1 LGRNGGFA
9 HKGMYK
15 IENKWI
21 MKVTN
26 LKEYTIT
33 HHLQGHD
40 NIVSM
45 MPMSQRSGKYA
56 SVVMEYCDKGNL
68 SNCDITEIGKQNIIE
83 DIAKG
88 VGHMLSKGYIQND
101 LWRERGEH
109 LSNFFVRK
117 NGTVVLGDFGNVS
130 KVTNKNLS
138 ELMKQLDNIIEY
150 INIYC

>member
-1 LGRNGGFA
+1 MGRNGGFA

-26 LKEYTIT
+26 LREYTIT

-117 NGTVVLGDFGNVS
+117 NETVVLGDFGNVS

-138 ELMKQLDNIIEY
+138 ELTKQLDNIIEY
-150 INIYC
+150 INIYY

>member
-1 LGRNGGFA
+1 
-9 HKGMYK
+9 MYK

-26 LKEYTIT
+26 LREYTIT
-33 HHLQGHD
+33 HHLQGHG

-45 MPMSQRSGKYA
+45 MPMSRRSGKYA

-109 LSNFFVRK
+109 LSNFFVRG
-117 NGTVVLGDFGNVS
+117 NGIVVLGDFGNVS
-130 KVTNKNLS
+130 RVTNQNLS

-150 INIYC
+150 INIYY